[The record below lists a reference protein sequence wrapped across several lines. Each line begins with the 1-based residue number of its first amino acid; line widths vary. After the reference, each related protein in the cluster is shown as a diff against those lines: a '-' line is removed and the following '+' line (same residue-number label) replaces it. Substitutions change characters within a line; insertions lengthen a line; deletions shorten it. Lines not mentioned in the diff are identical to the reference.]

1 MDTLHFAYPWLL
13 PYLFGGLAAAV
24 IIAFF
29 LKRQVRYRYALAR
42 TLQTAGHTV
51 RVPARHILFFIRL
64 VMLTILAVLV
74 ARPQWLDSQH
84 NVNVK
89 GVDIM
94 LTLDISGS
102 MEFFDDLN
110 DRTPRIE
117 AARKEALDFIER
129 RTNDPIG
136 VVLFGAQ
143 ALSKVPLTLDKQ
155 LLKEVV
161 REVQIGD
168 VDPDGTMM
176 MTALASAIS
185 RLRDSTAKS
194 KIVVLLTDG
203 VPSADEKI
211 TDTTVIDLAQQFG
224 IKLYTLGVGRAD
236 MAYGYDAFGN
246 IGQVPSQIDDA
257 LLRKLAT
264 QTGGKYY
271 RIYSPADL
279 KNAYDDIDRLEKTEY
294 NTTLFQN
301 RIEAFAWFIWWVV
314 LLFAL
319 ELFLKMIW
327 WRGLT

>member
-1 MDTLHFAYPWLL
+1 MNTLHFAYPWLL
-13 PYLFGGLAAAV
+13 PSLFGGLAITV
-24 IIAFF
+24 LITFF
-29 LKRQVRYRYALAR
+29 LKRQVRYRYALAT
-42 TLQTAGHTV
+42 TLKNAGHAV
-51 RVPARHILFFIRL
+51 RLPARHILFVIRL
-64 VMLTILAVLV
+64 VMLAILAVLV
-74 ARPQWLDSQH
+74 ARPQWLDSQQ

-89 GVDIM
+89 GIDIM

-102 MEFFDDLN
+102 MEFFDDLH

-194 KIVVLLTDG
+194 KVVVLLTDG
-203 VPSADEKI
+203 VPSADEKM

-224 IKLYTLGVGRAD
+224 IKIYTLGVGRAD
-236 MAYGYDAFGN
+236 EAYGYDAFGN
-246 IGQVPSQIDDA
+246 IGRVPSQIDDA

-264 QTGGKYY
+264 QSGGKYY

-279 KNAYDDIDRLEKTEY
+279 KTAYDNIDRLEKTEY

-319 ELFLKMIW
+319 ELFLRMVW